1 MKYQIKEIKNK
12 FDQDFCA
19 ANAALKKSV
28 HTGIQKKNDHTHQ
41 SSGDNL
47 LLKYYTVMT
56 HNFPF
61 QAHHKWANPEH
72 IHEMP

>member
-28 HTGIQKKNDHTHQ
+28 HTGIQKKMIILTNHQ
-41 SSGDNL
+41 AITFFSN
-47 LLKYYTVMT
+47 T
-56 HNFPF
+56 
-61 QAHHKWANPEH
+61 
-72 IHEMP
+72 IR